1 MSTEAQSKLL
11 YSLSIVQV
19 VLATSILFL
28 PLMYLMYPE
37 QESLLLGSL
46 ITFGALN
53 LLAGL
58 SNRIKGENR
67 SGLFFSI
74 AGVVILATGVSLLLF

>member
-11 YSLSIVQV
+11 VSLSIVQV

-28 PLMYLMYPE
+28 PVMYLMYPE

-46 ITFGALN
+46 IIFGALN
-53 LLAGL
+53 MLAGL

>member
-11 YSLSIVQV
+11 FSLSIVQV

-28 PLMYLMYPE
+28 PVMYLMHPE

-46 ITFGALN
+46 SIFGALN
-53 LLAGL
+53 ILAGL

-74 AGVVILATGVSLLLF
+74 AGVVILAIGVSLLFF

>member
-58 SNRIKGENR
+58 SNRIKGDNR

-74 AGVVILATGVSLLLF
+74 AGVVIFATGVSLLLF

>member
-11 YSLSIVQV
+11 VSLSIVQV

-28 PLMYLMYPE
+28 PVMYLMYPE

-46 ITFGALN
+46 IIFGALN
-53 LLAGL
+53 MLAGL

-74 AGVVILATGVSLLLF
+74 AGVVILATGASLLLF

>member
-28 PLMYLMYPE
+28 PVMYLMYPE

-46 ITFGALN
+46 IIFGTLN
-53 LLAGL
+53 MLAGL

-74 AGVVILATGVSLLLF
+74 AGVVILATGAGLLLF